1 MANSSFRLNASAGVF
16 ALILNSIILSKSNG
30 IFLAEGNDRFY
41 FSLKI
46 MDELTSIIYNLCNPN

>member
-30 IFLAEGNDRFY
+30 IFSAEGNDRFY
-41 FSLKI
+41 FGLKI
-46 MDELTSIIYNLCNPN
+46 MG